1 MLVMSTELVELNVP
15 FNVSFVMRFCYV
27 PTANKAMR
35 LNSVIMRTFLFILFD
50 VETFDEI
57 QKNRFDKVN
66 LHAKQKRP
74 FLHFKWIN

>member
-57 QKNRFDKVN
+57 KKTV
-66 LHAKQKRP
+66 LTK
-74 FLHFKWIN
+74 